1 MKYIDM
7 HCDTISRILISEQL
21 GHRISFEHNDLMID
35 LEKLEKGDC
44 LCQNLA
50 FFVHL
55 GMPKDL
61 KKVLS
66 ASPNVSESTSKN
78 TSESVSESE
87 GTMIKTVDSVSD
99 SDDEDVTAHIGQSR
113 PLPPDTELIDPWEN
127 VCEQVR
133 VFREVV
139 SACPD
144 RISQVTNGEQI
155 RANAAAGRVS
165 ALMTVEEGGVCKG
178 SVKHLE
184 ELYDQGVRMMTLT
197 WNIENELAS
206 PNHFTAEHY
215 FDYMQGDEGGL
226 KPLGFEFVQ
235 RMQELGMLV
244 DVSHLSDAGF
254 WNVAGAVK
262 GPFVASHSNARAL
275 CGCSRNLTDDM
286 IRTLAEH
293 GGVVGLNFGPEFL
306 HPQKV
311 GPRQTVERI
320 AAHARHIINV
330 GGIGCVGLG
339 SDFDGIDGHMEI
351 GRADQMPMLAEGL
364 ERLGFTLDEVE
375 HIFYKNVLRVYDDV
389 LG

>member
-1 MKYIDM
+1 MSADGGAKMKYIDM

-21 GHRISFEHNDLMID
+21 GHRTSFEHNDLMID
-35 LEKLEKGDC
+35 LEKLERGDC

-50 FFVHL
+50 LFVHL
-55 GMPKDL
+55 GRPKDL
-61 KKVLS
+61 KK
-66 ASPNVSESTSKN
+66 AMKAMPDSPKN
-78 TSESVSESE
+78 PDEE
-87 GTMIKTVDSVSD
+87 
-99 SDDEDVTAHIGQSR
+99 EDVTANIGKPH
-113 PLPPDTELIDPWEN
+113 PLLPDLEVIDPWEN
-127 VCEQVR
+127 VCEQIR
-133 VFREVV
+133 VFHEEI
-139 SACPD
+139 SAYAG
-144 RISQVTNGEQI
+144 RISQVRNGKEI
-155 RANAAAGRVS
+155 RANAAAGRVC

-178 SVKHLE
+178 SLDHLQ

-215 FDYMQGDEGGL
+215 FDYVQGSEGGL

-235 RMQELGMLV
+235 RMQELGILV

-254 WNVAGAVK
+254 WDVAGAVK

-286 IRTLAEH
+286 IRALAEH
-293 GGVVGLNFGPEFL
+293 GGVIGLNFGPEFL
-306 HPQKV
+306 HPQKI
-311 GPRQTVERI
+311 GPRQTVGCI
-320 AAHARHIINV
+320 AEHARHLIDV

-351 GRADQMPMLAEGL
+351 SRADQMPQLAEGL
-364 ERLGFTLDEVE
+364 EDLGFTYDEVE

-389 LG
+389 LK